1 MLHCGL
7 YEVDITPALGM
18 EMPGHFRL
26 RRADGILERL
36 YAYAAYFE
44 NDAGEKIVIVT
55 CDVISIPD
63 EPAMKTRTEIARDLD
78 MPVSAV
84 MLCAT
89 HTHYGGPVKTT
100 GDFVHSCSAYIDFL
114 NSRMHDAAIYAAQRK
129 RPVRIGHGRGI
140 EGTLAHYRDFVL
152 PDGSYA
158 TNARVPGMRA
168 LGEIDPEVGV
178 LRIDNA
184 DGTPY
189 GLIANYACHCD
200 SVGGVTK
207 FSSDYPGAMRDTL
220 RKTYGSD
227 FMPLFVN
234 GFSGNINHIDFEHGT
249 SSEPGY
255 YRRMGRI
262 LAGAVSE
269 TYEKIFLSDN
279 DNIGSA
285 DERFTVPSRV
295 PDTETLAWAET
306 VRPEDGVVNNY
317 YASEAKRM
325 GAEGSRP
332 IPVTVQVLK
341 IGDLM
346 IYGMPGEIYVE
357 YAKIIKDGSPSE
369 YTMTANLANGGIG
382 YVCIRELFKKGI
394 YPARICRSAKV
405 YPDAGYEMTER
416 LLKLAETL

>member
-1 MLHCGL
+1 MLNCGL

-26 RRADGILERL
+26 RHADGILERL

-44 NDAGEKIVIVT
+44 NDKGGKAVIVT
-55 CDVISIPD
+55 CDIIQMSD
-63 EPAMKTRTEIARDLD
+63 DLASKTRAKIARDLD
-78 MPVSAV
+78 MPAAAV

-89 HTHYGGPVKTT
+89 HTHYGGPVETW
-100 GDFVHSCSAYIDFL
+100 GDFVHENPVYIDFL
-114 NSRMHDAAIYAAQRK
+114 GSRMHDAAVYAAQRK
-129 RPVRIGHGRGI
+129 RPVRIGHGRGF
-140 EGTLAHYRDFVL
+140 EGTLAHYRDFIL

-158 TNARVPGMRA
+158 TNAHVPGMRA
-168 LGEIDPEVGV
+168 FGDIDPEVGV

-220 RKTYGSD
+220 RKTYGAD

-234 GFSGNINHIDFEHGT
+234 GFSGNINHVDFEHGT

-269 TYEKIFLSDN
+269 TYEKIFLSD
-279 DNIGSA
+279 DESVGGA
-285 DERFTVPSRV
+285 DESFVLQSRL
-295 PDTETLAWAET
+295 PDAETLAWAET
-306 VRPEDGVVNNY
+306 VRPEDGVVNNF
-317 YASEAKRM
+317 YASETKRM
-325 GAEGSRP
+325 DAEGTKP

-341 IGDLM
+341 IGKMM

-357 YAKIIKDGSPSE
+357 FAKILKERSPSE
-369 YTMTANLANGGIG
+369 YTMTANLANGSIG
-382 YVCIRELFKKGI
+382 YVVIRELHKKGI
-394 YPARICRSAKV
+394 YPARICCSAKTR
-405 YPDAGYEMTER
+405 PDAGYEMAER